1 VSDHSIFRKSAPLAL
16 TACAALVALA
26 TVAQAEP
33 DFPPF
38 DKVSDGYR
46 KVISTA
52 DGSASMYTIY
62 RNDEDNQLL
71 AELPRNF
78 EGKRFFAAVSIAGGS
93 YFTGW
98 QWNEM
103 YCYWRRINDQ
113 LVLMQPEL
121 QYQARGDSE
130 IKSSVDRTYSD
141 RVIIAVP
148 IVTMGPGGG
157 PVIDLDAL
165 LVGQSGQFAL
175 PLNPRLTVIKNCK
188 AFPENIELSFEG
200 PGQDGR
206 LTDIYYSLSSVPKT
220 DYQPREAD
228 ERIGYFMTV
237 FKDFAKDSDDGKQ
250 FVRYINRWNLKKRD
264 PSLALSPP
272 EKPIIFYLEHT
283 VPVKYRRYVR
293 DGILEWNKAYREIG
307 IDGAIEVRQQDAKT
321 GAYMDLDP
329 EDVRYNFIRW
339 ITSEDAFAMGPSRAN
354 PETGEILDADI
365 IFDDSMVRYYAL
377 DYQRMIAEI
386 PKEDASPETL
396 KWVQDHPHWDPT
408 TIINRSNARP
418 TASPSGLPQES
429 PQGTIF
435 SNDDS
440 NPGTMLAR
448 IVQKNRR
455 CDMAIGAANQ
465 MNLARLALS
474 ARMNPVGY
482 SDKDLIDGLPEKF
495 VAQVI
500 KEIVT
505 HEVGHTLGLRHNFKA
520 STWKSLEDINKGAG
534 EPQVGSVMDYNP
546 LNLAPEGKE
555 QGDWVTPVIGPYDY
569 WAIEYGYTPD
579 EKKLPEIASRV
590 AEAGLQYAT
599 DEDAAGPDPLVRRFD
614 LGADPIAYGQRQIG
628 LVHKLRGELLDRA
641 VKKGE
646 AWYPAR
652 DYFNMLL
659 YQQAGAVSMVSRFIG
674 GTYVNRDR
682 KGDPNARPPMEP
694 VEAAKQRE
702 AFKFV
707 VKNAFDDEAFGLSPD
722 LLAYLATDKQNHWGN
737 YSGSPE
743 FPVHDTV
750 MGVQRGVLL
759 TLMNPTILKRVYD
772 NEFLVPENDDAFTLP
787 ELLNGL
793 TDEIWSE
800 VLQSNPANGKYTNR
814 KPMISSLRR
823 NLQREYI
830 SNLIDLN
837 EIDGSWGTPR
847 AVQALSMEWMTNL
860 RDRIEKILKSSDV
873 RNLDDY
879 SRTHL
884 EECHQR
890 LSTSIDA
897 IKTYSGN

>member
-1 VSDHSIFRKSAPLAL
+1 MSDQSISRKTAPLAL
-16 TACAALVALA
+16 TACAAMLALA
-26 TVAQAEP
+26 TAAQAEP

-52 DGSASMYTIY
+52 DGAPSMYTLY

-71 AELPRNF
+71 AELPRSF

-130 IKSSVDRTYSD
+130 IKSSVERTYSD

-165 LVGQSGQFAL
+165 LVGQSSQFAL
-175 PLNPRLTVIKNCK
+175 PLNPRLTTIKNCK
-188 AFPENIELSFEG
+188 AFPGNIEVSFEG
-200 PGQDGR
+200 PGPDGR
-206 LTDIYYSLSSVPKT
+206 LTDIYYSLSSIPNT
-220 DYQPREAD
+220 DYTPREAD
-228 ERIGYFMTV
+228 ERIGYFLTV

-250 FVRYINRWNLKKRD
+250 FVRYINRWNVKKRD

-293 DGILEWNKAYREIG
+293 DGILEWNKAFREIG

-365 IFDDSMVRYYAL
+365 IFDDSMIRYYAL
-377 DYQRMIAEI
+377 NYQQMIAQI

-396 KWVQDHPHWDPT
+396 KWVQDHPHWDPAAYLRT
-408 TIINRSNARP
+408 GVAE
-418 TASPSGLPQES
+418 AQSPSGLPQGDH
-429 PQGTIF
+429 QGVMF
-435 SNDDS
+435 AKDDS
-440 NPGTMLAR
+440 NPGAMLAR

-455 CDMAIGAANQ
+455 CDMAIGKAHQ
-465 MNLARLALS
+465 MNLARLAIS
-474 ARMNPVGY
+474 ARMNPTAY
-482 SDKDLIDGLPEKF
+482 SNEDLIDGLPEKF

-520 STWKSLEDINKGAG
+520 STWKSLEDINKDAG

-546 LNLAPEGKE
+546 LNLAPEGAE

-569 WAIEYGYTPD
+569 WAIEYGYTAD
-579 EKKLPEIASRV
+579 DKKLPEIAGRV
-590 AEAGLQYAT
+590 AEAGLQFAT

-614 LGADPIAYGQRQIG
+614 LGSDPIAYGQRQIA

-646 AWYPAR
+646 PWYPAR
-652 DYFNMLL
+652 QFFNMLL

-682 KGDPNARPPMEP
+682 KGDPNERPPMVP
-694 VEAAKQRE
+694 VEAARE
-702 AFKFV
+702 RAAFKFV
-707 VKNAFDDEAFGLSPD
+707 VDNAFRDEAFGLNPD
-722 LLAYLATDKQNHWGN
+722 LLAYLATDKQNHWDN

-772 NEFLVPENDDAFTLP
+772 NEFLVPENEDAFTLP

-793 TDEIWSE
+793 TEEIWSE
-800 VLQSNPANGKYTNR
+800 VLKSNAANGKYTNR

-847 AVQALSMEWMTNL
+847 AVQALAMEWMVNL
-860 RDRIEKILKSSDV
+860 RDRIDKVLKSNNARD
-873 RNLDDY
+873 LDDY
-879 SRTHL
+879 SRSHL
-884 EECHQR
+884 QECQQR

-897 IKTYSGN
+897 IKTYTGN

>member
-1 VSDHSIFRKSAPLAL
+1 MSGPTLLKRGTPLVLSTFAAMIFAGA
-16 TACAALVALA
+16 
-26 TVAQAEP
+26 AQAD

-38 DKVSDGYR
+38 DKVSENYR

-52 DGSASMYTIY
+52 DGSESMYTLY
-62 RNDEDNQLL
+62 RNDKENQIL
-71 AELPRNF
+71 AELPRSF

-98 QWNEM
+98 QWNEL
-103 YCYWRRINDQ
+103 YVYWRRINDE

-141 RVIIAVP
+141 RVLLSVP

-165 LVGQSGQFAL
+165 LVGQSGRFAL
-175 PLNPRLTVIKNCK
+175 PLNPRLTTIENCK
-188 AFPENIELSFEG
+188 AFPENIEVSFEG
-200 PGQDGR
+200 PGPDGR
-206 LTDIYYSLSSVPKT
+206 LTQIYYSLSSIPRT

-250 FVRYINRWNLKKRD
+250 FVRYINRWNVKKRD
-264 PSLALSPP
+264 SSLALSPP

-293 DGILEWNKAYREIG
+293 DGILEWNKAFRAIG

-321 GAYMDLDP
+321 GAYMELEP

-339 ITSEDAFAMGPSRAN
+339 ITSESAFAMGPSRAN

-365 IFDDSMVRYYAL
+365 IFDDSMIRYYAL
-377 DYQRMIAEI
+377 NYQQMIAEI
-386 PKEDASPETL
+386 PKEEATPETMEWL
-396 KWVQDHPHWDPT
+396 RRHRHWDPASYLRRDAA
-408 TIINRSNARP
+408 INDQ
-418 TASPSGLPQES
+418 SPSGLPQGDQ
-429 PQGTIF
+429 QGVMF
-435 SNDDS
+435 ANDDT
-440 NPGTMLAR
+440 NPGTLLAR
-448 IVQKNRR
+448 MVQKNRR
-455 CDMAIGAANQ
+455 CDMAIGKAHQ
-465 MNLARLALS
+465 MNLARLAMS
-474 ARMNPVGY
+474 ARMNPNAAY
-482 SDKDLIDGLPEKF
+482 STDELIDGLPEKF

-500 KEIVT
+500 KEIVA

-520 STWKSLEDINKGAG
+520 STWKSLDAINDGVDQ
-534 EPQVGSVMDYNP
+534 PQVGSVMDYNP
-546 LNLAPEGKE
+546 LNLAPQGKE

-569 WAIEYGYTPD
+569 WAIEYGYTPED
-579 EKKLPEIASRV
+579 KKLGEIASRV

-599 DEDAAGPDPLVRRFD
+599 DEDAGGPDPLVRRFD
-614 LGADPIAYGQRQIG
+614 LGADPIEYGQRQIA
-628 LVHKLRGELLDRA
+628 LVNRLRGELLERA

-646 AWYPAR
+646 PWYPAR
-652 DYFNMLL
+652 QYFNMLL
-659 YQQAGAVSMVSRFIG
+659 YQQAGSVSMVNRFVG

-682 KGDPNARPPMEP
+682 KGDPNERPPMIP
-694 VEAAKQRE
+694 VEAARQRE

-707 VKNAFDDEAFGLSPD
+707 VANAFRDEAFGLTPE
-722 LLAYLATDKQNHWGN
+722 LLTYLATDKQSHWDN
-737 YSGSPE
+737 YSESPE

-759 TLMNPTILKRVYD
+759 QLMNPTILRRMHD
-772 NEFLVPENDDAFTLP
+772 NEFLLAADQDAFTLP

-800 VLQSNPANGKYTNR
+800 VLSSDPANGKYTNR

-830 SNLIDLN
+830 TNLIDLN
-837 EIDGSWGTPR
+837 EAYGSWGPPR
-847 AVQALSMEWMTNL
+847 AVQALAMEWMINL
-860 RDRIEKILKSSDV
+860 RDRIDKVLKGANA

-879 SRTHL
+879 TRTHL
-884 EECHQR
+884 KECHTR
-890 LSTSIDA
+890 LAASIDA
-897 IKTYSGN
+897 VKTYSGN

>member
-1 VSDHSIFRKSAPLAL
+1 MARHSTLSKGAPITLA
-16 TACAALVALA
+16 ACAAIFAFA
-26 TVAQAEP
+26 TGASAGD

-38 DKVSDGYR
+38 DKVSEGYT

-62 RNDEDNQLL
+62 RNGDENQLL

-130 IKSSVDRTYSD
+130 IKSSVERTYSD
-141 RVIIAVP
+141 RVILAVP
-148 IVTMGPGGG
+148 IVSMGPGGG

-175 PLNPRLTVIKNCK
+175 PLNPRLTTIKNCK
-188 AFPENIELSFEG
+188 AFPENIEVSFEG

-206 LTDIYYSLSSVPKT
+206 LTDIYYSLSNVPRT

-250 FVRYINRWNLKKRD
+250 FVRYINRWNVKKRD
-264 PSLALSPP
+264 PNLALSPP

-293 DGILEWNKAYREIG
+293 DGILEWNKAFREIG

-329 EDVRYNFIRW
+329 EDVRYNFFRW

-365 IFDDSMVRYYAL
+365 IFDDSMIRYYAL
-377 DYQRMIAEI
+377 NYQQMIAQV
-386 PKEDASPETL
+386 PKEDASPETMQ
-396 KWVQDHPHWDPT
+396 WVADHPHWDPA
-408 TIINRSNARP
+408 NYLRH
-418 TASPSGLPQES
+418 TADQSQSPSGLPQ
-429 PQGTIF
+429 GDHHGVMFAKDNT
-435 SNDDS
+435 
-440 NPGTMLAR
+440 NPGSMLER
-448 IVQKNRR
+448 MVQKNRR
-455 CDMAIGAANQ
+455 CDMAVGKAHQ
-465 MNLARLALS
+465 MNLARLAMS
-474 ARMNPVGY
+474 ARMNPRSY
-482 SDKDLIDGLPEKF
+482 SDTDLIDGLPEKF

-520 STWKSLEDINKGAG
+520 STWKSLEEINAG
-534 EPQVGSVMDYNP
+534 VGEAQVGSVMDYNP
-546 LNLAPEGKE
+546 LNLAPDGAE
-555 QGDWVTPVIGPYDY
+555 QGDWVTPVIGPYDF

-579 EKKLPEIASRV
+579 EKKLPEIAGRV

-614 LGADPIAYGQRQIG
+614 LGADPINYGKRQIE

-641 VKKGE
+641 VKDGE
-646 AWYPAR
+646 PWYPAR
-652 DYFNMLL
+652 QFFNMLL
-659 YQQAGAVSMVSRFIG
+659 YQQAGSVSMVSRFIG

-682 KGDPNARPPMEP
+682 KGDPNARPPMIP
-694 VEAAKQRE
+694 VEAARERE

-707 VKNAFDDEAFGLSPD
+707 VENAFRDEAFGLTPE
-722 LLAYLATDKQNHWGN
+722 LLAYLATDKQSHWDN

-759 TLMNPTILKRVYD
+759 TLMNPTILSRVYD
-772 NEFLVPENDDAFTLP
+772 NEFLVPENQDAFTLP

-793 TDEIWSE
+793 TEEIWSE

-847 AVQALSMEWMTNL
+847 AVQALSMEWMVNL
-860 RDRIEKILKSSDV
+860 RDRIDKILKSGDAK
-873 RNLDDY
+873 NLDDY
-879 SRTHL
+879 SRSHL
-884 EECHQR
+884 QECHQR

>member
-1 VSDHSIFRKSAPLAL
+1 MFGITFRRRAGLPALAAAIASAVL
-16 TACAALVALA
+16 TASSPAR
-26 TVAQAEP
+26 

-38 DKVSDGYR
+38 EKVSEEYR

-52 DGSASMYTIY
+52 DGAESMYTLY
-62 RNDEDNQLL
+62 RNDKDNQIL
-71 AELPRNF
+71 AELPRGF

-98 QWNEM
+98 QWNEL
-103 YCYWRRINDQ
+103 YVYWRRINDE

-121 QYQARGDSE
+121 QYQARGDTE

-141 RVIIAVP
+141 RVLLSVP

-165 LVGQSGQFAL
+165 LVGQSGRFAL
-175 PLNPRLTVIKNCK
+175 PLNPRLTTIKNCK
-188 AFPENIELSFEG
+188 AFPGNIEVSFEG
-200 PGQDGR
+200 PGPDGR
-206 LTDIYYSLSSVPKT
+206 LTQIYYSLSSIPRT

-228 ERIGYFMTV
+228 ERIGFFMTV
-237 FKDFAKDSDDGKQ
+237 FKDFSRDSTDGKQ
-250 FVRYINRWNLKKRD
+250 FVRYINRWNVKKRD
-264 PSLALSPP
+264 ASLALSPP
-272 EKPIIFYLEHT
+272 EKPIIFYIEHT

-293 DGILEWNKAYREIG
+293 DGILEWNKAFHAIG

-365 IFDDSMVRYYAL
+365 IFDDSMIRYYAL
-377 DYQRMIAEI
+377 NYRQMIAEI
-386 PKEDASPETL
+386 PKEDAAPEAL
-396 KWVQDHPHWDPT
+396 EWLRRHPHWDPAAYLGR
-408 TIINRSNARP
+408 NGADRSQ
-418 TASPSGLPQES
+418 SPSGLPQGDQS
-429 PQGTIF
+429 GVMF
-435 SNDDS
+435 AADDS
-440 NPGTMLAR
+440 NPGSLLAR

-455 CDMAIGAANQ
+455 CDMAIGKAHQ
-465 MNLARLALS
+465 MNLARLAMS
-474 ARMNPVGY
+474 ARMNPEAY
-482 SDKDLIDGLPEKF
+482 SNEDLIDGLPEKF

-500 KEIVT
+500 KEIVA

-520 STWKSLEDINKGAG
+520 STWKSLDAINQGVD

-546 LNLAPEGKE
+546 LNLAPEGQE

-569 WAIEYGYTPD
+569 WAIEYGYTPE
-579 EKKLPEIASRV
+579 EKKLGEIAGRV
-590 AEAGLQYAT
+590 AEAGLQYGT
-599 DEDAAGPDPLVRRFD
+599 DEDAGGPDPLVRRFD
-614 LGADPIAYGQRQIG
+614 LGSDPIVYGHRQIA
-628 LVHKLRGELLDRA
+628 LVKRLRGELLDRA

-646 AWYPAR
+646 AWHPAR

-659 YQQAGAVSMVSRFIG
+659 YQQAGAVSMVGRFVG

-682 KGDPNARPPMEP
+682 KGDPNERPPMIP
-694 VEAAKQRE
+694 VEAARQRE
-702 AFKFV
+702 AFSFV
-707 VKNAFDDEAFGLSPD
+707 VANAFRDDAFGLTPD

-737 YSGSPE
+737 YAGSPE
-743 FPVHDTV
+743 FPVHDTI
-750 MGVQRGVLL
+750 MGVQRGVLFQ
-759 TLMNPTILKRVYD
+759 LMNPTIFRRVHD
-772 NEFLVPENDDAFTLP
+772 NEFLLPADQDAFTLP

-793 TDEIWSE
+793 TEEIWSE
-800 VLQSNPANGKYTNR
+800 VLSSDAANGKYTNR
-814 KPMISSLRR
+814 KPMVSSLRR

-830 SNLIDLN
+830 TNLIDLN
-837 EIDGSWGTPR
+837 ESYGSWGPPR
-847 AVQALSMEWMTNL
+847 AVQALSMEWMVNL
-860 RDRIEKILKSSDV
+860 RDRIDKVLKGSSA

-884 EECHQR
+884 KECQTR
-890 LSTSIDA
+890 LSAAIDA
-897 IKTYSGN
+897 VKTYSGN